1 MTKTDCQIFPH
12 IYFVVAC
19 QSFLMIQ
26 IFVCLIL
33 VWEDCSVSSL
43 VTSTTGLCCPHRIR
57 DSSPRTGFRD
67 CSSDLDSPDTR
78 GHDSGQSI
86 VVLPPQFQ
94 GRLHVPISSREFLLE
109 LEHNVGEVLVHD
121 GGVGGS
127 LVSGQPQLDLPDFEH
142 VAGQVL
148 SARPL
153 LPTGKIQE

>member
-1 MTKTDCQIFPH
+1 MYLRVSAEV
-12 IYFVVAC
+12 IYFY
-19 QSFLMIQ
+19 L
-26 IFVCLIL
+26 
-33 VWEDCSVSSL
+33 SVSK
-43 VTSTTGLCCPHRIR
+43 V
-57 DSSPRTGFRD
+57 
-67 CSSDLDSPDTR
+67 R
-78 GHDSGQSI
+78 GGDDSGQSI